1 MAKRRQTA
9 DRCHGK
15 AVMGLIHR
23 ITARNTERPTLELNV
38 RQRLVLQA
46 LGLEGSRP
54 IAAIGQQ
61 LGFTPSTMTGL
72 VDRLEEQGLL
82 RRERHPSDRRATVLS
97 LTRRGE
103 TAFRREVDFYR
114 ALLDETLA
122 AIDEEARPVVL
133 DAFSHLSR
141 AASSAAA

>member
-1 MAKRRQTA
+1 MANRQRQA
-9 DRCHGK
+9 DESHGK

-23 ITARNTERPTLELNV
+23 VTARNTERPTLELNV
-38 RQRLVLQA
+38 RQRLVIQA

-82 RRERHPSDRRATVLS
+82 RRQRHPSDRRATVLR
-97 LTRRGE
+97 LTSKGE

-114 ALLDETLA
+114 ALVNETLA
-122 AIDEEARPVVL
+122 AIEESAKRVVL
-133 DAFSHLSR
+133 DALSHLGRTSP
-141 AASSAAA
+141 AAAA